1 MWGGGGV
8 KSKNEPQ
15 ATPQHCLLV
24 PTLWFSGQLL
34 EPSGLPAPREE
45 IFNFSFKDAG
55 EWSSHSGALGVK

>member
-15 ATPQHCLLV
+15 ATPQPCLLV

-45 IFNFSFKDAG
+45 IFDFSFKDAG
-55 EWSSHSGALGVK
+55 NGAAILGHWE